1 MGCDGRDLRSTIVP
15 RPFLTARWSNLVLL
29 TFEAPE
35 QLVRSHVTAGIDLDR
50 WNGRTH
56 VSLVALE
63 MLNVRVFGQRIPGFT
78 THPQVNFRLYV
89 RPHAAPAVW
98 FVRELVPS
106 RLIAAVGRLLYRE
119 PFQVARLEARFAESA
134 DDVTAE
140 YRFGPG
146 TRRYHILVTGSRS
159 AAVPPTTSFEH
170 YLKERTSGCRTD
182 RRRRPQTFRVQHPPW
197 AVREVKRA
205 DYDVDFGALYGQDWR
220 FLNDRTPVSV
230 IFAVG
235 SEVTVYRASG
245 APP

>member
-1 MGCDGRDLRSTIVP
+1 MP

-35 QLVRSHVTAGIDLDR
+35 QLVRSLVTADVDLDR

-63 MLNVRVFGQRIPGFT
+63 MVDVRVLGLRIPGFT
-78 THPQVNFRLYV
+78 THPQVNLRVYV

-119 PFQVARLEARFAESA
+119 PFQAARLEAKFADSA
-134 DDVTAE
+134 DGVTAE
-140 YRFGPG
+140 YRFGRG
-146 TRRYHILVTGSRS
+146 ARRYHVRVTGSRS
-159 AAVPPTTSFEH
+159 AAVPPATSFEH

-182 RRRRPQTFRVQHPPW
+182 RHRRLQTFRVQHPSW
-197 AVREVKRA
+197 AVREVKRV
-205 DYDVDFGALYGQDWR
+205 DYDVDFGALYGQEWR
-220 FLNDRTPVSV
+220 FLNDRKPVSV

-235 SEVTVYRASG
+235 SEVAVYRASR

>member
-1 MGCDGRDLRSTIVP
+1 MPPP

-29 TFEAPE
+29 TFEVPE
-35 QLVRSHVTAGIDLDR
+35 QLVRSHVTADIDLDR

-63 MLNVRVFGQRIPGFT
+63 MLDVRVLGLRIPGFT
-78 THPQVNFRLYV
+78 THPQVNFRVYV

-119 PFQVARLEARFAESA
+119 PFQAARLEARFAESA

-146 TRRYHILVTGSRS
+146 AHRYHVLVTGSRS

-182 RRRRPQTFRVQHPPW
+182 RQRRLQTFRVQHPPW
-197 AVREVKRA
+197 AVREVMRV
-205 DYDVDFGALYGQDWR
+205 DYDVDFGALYGQEWS
-220 FLNDRTPVSV
+220 FLNDRKPVSV

-235 SEVTVYRASG
+235 SEVAVYRASG